1 MTETIPQY
9 CYYFVITLIFTS
21 LAVAQHNPNDLG
33 NEEDVVKRASAHS
46 HNIMRF
52 GRGGH
57 NIMHFGKRA
66 PEEVAREDSGVDTGD
81 ASNELDTSY
90 ANSDQMDANS
100 YDPKPFSVG
109 QRSVRTRYFI
119 PHAFIASLYTHPR
132 PFLKKAAESR
142 DNVFMHFG

>member
-1 MTETIPQY
+1 
-9 CYYFVITLIFTS
+9 
-21 LAVAQHNPNDLG
+21 
-33 NEEDVVKRASAHS
+33 
-46 HNIMRF
+46 MRF

-57 NIMHFGKRA
+57 NIMHFGKRTQ
-66 PEEVAREDSGVDTGD
+66 ESIGGEDSGLEG
-81 ASNELDTSY
+81 SDTSNDLDSSD
-90 ANSDQMDANS
+90 ANSDQLDTTS
-100 YDPKPFSVG
+100 YDTKPFSVG